1 MPLSRTLALVLL
13 LLLVGESRAQS
24 AADSIYDR
32 VDIAPALLPDASTAL
47 DYLRLHTRHPDGDRQ
62 NGKVFVQVV
71 IDTSGAVSDATVAR
85 GVSVD
90 HDAEALRVVRMLRY
104 APAQADGRA
113 VRTRAMVPVAF
124 DSAFAAPPSFDAQTY
139 PLPDVAA
146 RLLPNDQIATRAMME
161 AIGQMVA
168 EQKPRGEGQI
178 VVGFEVG
185 RHGRVVAPR
194 VLKSVSPLAD
204 SIALEAVKQTLGF
217 MPARLDDQPI
227 ASYRT
232 LPIRFQGVDPP
243 PDPEPDVYKDGA
255 VDVKPKLLPDD
266 RSAIMGMHRRINYPE
281 ASKLAGVHGVVLVG
295 FVVDEGGNVTDVH
308 VLESVDPM
316 LDREAVRGISSLR
329 FSPGIQRGEA
339 RESGNDYA
347 RHVSTAIILLMANL
361 LNSAGT
367 ADAHSVGRS
376 HVRPRRFASH

>member
-13 LLLVGESRAQS
+13 LFLVGESRAQS

-47 DYLRLHTRHPDGDRQ
+47 DYLRLHTRHPDGERQ
-62 NGKVFVQVV
+62 SGKVFVQVV
-71 IDTSGAVSDATVAR
+71 IDTSGAVAGARVAR

-104 APAQADGRA
+104 APAQADGHA
-113 VRTRAMVPVAF
+113 VRARAMVPVAF
-124 DSAFAAPPSFDAQTY
+124 DSSFTAPPSFDAQTY

-217 MPARLDDQPI
+217 TPARLDDQPI

-243 PDPEPDVYKDGA
+243 PIPEPDVYKVA
-255 VDVKPKLLPDD
+255 EVDVEPRMLPDEMT
-266 RSAIMGMHRRINYPE
+266 AMRRLQREVTYPE
-281 ASKLAGVHGVVLVG
+281 KAKRARISGRVVVG
-295 FVVDEGGNVTDVH
+295 FVVDETGAVTDIHIVQG
-308 VLESVDPM
+308 VEDT
-316 LDREAVRGISSLR
+316 LDAEAMSATAKLQFTPGYVRGRAVKVEMTLPITFR
-329 FSPGIQRGEA
+329 
-339 RESGNDYA
+339 
-347 RHVSTAIILLMANL
+347 
-361 LNSAGT
+361 
-367 ADAHSVGRS
+367 
-376 HVRPRRFASH
+376 VR